1 MPSHKQPPTFIWRL
15 MRRMSNRVIHLVTA
29 GRGPAKVVL
38 VLTTT
43 GRKSG
48 LARQTPLQYEQVGE
62 DIYIASARG
71 PQADWFRNLQ
81 ANPRVEVL
89 VQGKQFAAQAE
100 AVTDPTRIAD
110 FLALR
115 LERHPRMV
123 GLIMRMEGFPLSYTR
138 AELEKFA
145 AGKALAVLHPFPQGE

>member
-1 MPSHKQPPTFIWRL
+1 MNTKKHPPTFIWRL
-15 MRRMSNRVIHLVTA
+15 MRRMSNRVIRLVAA
-29 GRGPAKVVL
+29 GRGPAGVVL

-48 LARQTPLQYEQVGE
+48 LPRQTPLQYEQVGE

-81 ANPRVEVL
+81 ADPRVQVL
-89 VQGKQFAAQAE
+89 VGGRQLPAQAE
-100 AVTDPTRIAD
+100 AVTDPARIAD

-115 LERHPRMV
+115 LQRHPRMV
-123 GLIMRMEGFPLSYTR
+123 GLIMRLEGFPLRYTR
-138 AELEKFA
+138 ADLEKFA
-145 AGKALAVLHPFPQGE
+145 AGKALAVLHPLPSSE